1 MNYKLVRKTKRI
13 LNTTRN
19 FYVIFYNKKKNNK
32 YRKKHETQKLKKS
45 YTKYIQ
51 KINIIIYSYIQFNRC
66 MMHAL

>member
-19 FYVIFYNKKKNNK
+19 FYVIFYKKENKF
-32 YRKKHETQKLKKS
+32 RKKHETQKLKNHIL
-45 YTKYIQ
+45 YIQ
-51 KINIIIYSYIQFNRC
+51 KVNITIYSYIQFNRC